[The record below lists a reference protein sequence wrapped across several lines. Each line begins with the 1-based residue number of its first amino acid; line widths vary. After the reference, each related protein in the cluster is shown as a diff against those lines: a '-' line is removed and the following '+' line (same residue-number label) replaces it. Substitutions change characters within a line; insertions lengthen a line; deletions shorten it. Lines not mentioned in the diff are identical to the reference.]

1 MTKKKKAE
9 EIEQEIET
17 PEENSSIEEETLNPV
32 NQMEDEALEDIE
44 ENLASDEDEET
55 ETDEDES
62 EDDED
67 ESEDDEDEDKEMT
80 NEEARDYVD
89 EQIDD
94 KFVSDCSKEKMTPEK
109 AAKKIKELKEENEKY
124 MTRIEVI
131 SPIAKLSNLDLL
143 RDLVKESTVNAVNSI
158 EADCDVKEKAKQAK
172 EGIKQLE
179 NISGVER
186 LISKLKYELSSKKS
200 SLENN
205 KRRIKEIESQGFQ
218 LGMFDGDAENTE
230 ETEVKEEIVEQPTLA
245 DEVEEVEEEPAEI

>member
-44 ENLASDEDEET
+44 ENLSSEDEED
-55 ETDEDES
+55 EEDET
-62 EDDED
+62 
-67 ESEDDEDEDKEMT
+67 DDEDEDDKEMT
-80 NEEARDYVD
+80 SSEARDYVD

-94 KFVSDCSKEKMTPEK
+94 KFVSDCSKDKMTPEK
-109 AAKKIKELKEENEKY
+109 AAKKIKELKEENERY

-158 EADCDVKEKAKQAK
+158 DADEDAKENAKQAK
-172 EGIKQLE
+172 EGIKGLESISYVEQL
-179 NISGVER
+179 IRKVR
-186 LISKLKYELSSKKS
+186 YELSSKETSVK
-200 SLENN
+200 NN
-205 KRRIKEIESQGFQ
+205 ERRIKEIESQGFQ
-218 LGMFDGDAENTE
+218 LGMFDGNEEATAEE
-230 ETEVKEEIVEQPTLA
+230 ETVEQPTLA